1 MLRESP
7 DRVQK
12 IYLGKNVSEA
22 FARQIHDLAGKG
34 KVVVQSVSPEVLEE
48 LCGAVNHQGVACRS
62 SEASI
67 GDLDGFLP
75 SVAGE
80 EQALLVLLD
89 HVQDPHNL
97 GAIIRSAEA
106 SGARGVL
113 FPKRRSALPGGTV
126 VKVSAGAA
134 LRVPLVGVNNV
145 SDTVKALQET
155 GFWTIGLDNERG
167 RSLWEEPLPKKTL
180 LVIGSEGDGVS
191 RLVLETCDE
200 VVRIPMSGQTG
211 SLNASVAAALGMF
224 EWARSWGTGG
234 SVPHPSI

>member
-1 MLRESP
+1 M
-7 DRVQK
+7 
-12 IYLGKNVSEA
+12 SEA

-134 LRVPLVGVNNV
+134 LRIPLVGVNNV